1 MSVAIFIADFNNFLI
16 KIECVSRVQT
26 RKYTAFCRPISRL
39 LKPFCMHSN
48 KTRKMANQNSLEQ
61 KVFNLERI
69 INSFI
74 QKEVKH
80 SNHSKHSKQ
89 TYKKNKTILKELSD
103 REIDVLK
110 LICEEHTNQVIG
122 DKLFIS
128 KRTVEGHR
136 QRILE
141 KVGAKNTVGLVVYAI
156 ANGIYTFFPSLHT
169 V

>member
-1 MSVAIFIADFNNFLI
+1 VSVAIFIADFNNFLI

-80 SNHSKHSKQ
+80 SNPAKQ